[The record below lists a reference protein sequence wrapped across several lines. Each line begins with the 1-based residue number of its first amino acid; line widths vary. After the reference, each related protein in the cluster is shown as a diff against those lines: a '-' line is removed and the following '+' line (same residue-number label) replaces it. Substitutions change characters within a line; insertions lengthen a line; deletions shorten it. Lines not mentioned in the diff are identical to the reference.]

1 MTDATPAEKRLMKD
15 YMDWQKDPPDGI
27 EAQPR
32 SDDDL
37 LHWDALIEGCVF
49 SPLNVFYSTY
59 FKVRKILLGR
69 MEFSD

>member
-1 MTDATPAEKRLMKD
+1 MTEATPAEKRLMKD

-37 LHWDALIEGCVF
+37 LHWDALIEGCVLLLSAF
-49 SPLNVFYSTY
+49 SIPPS
-59 FKVRKILLGR
+59 VRKILHGR
-69 MEFSD
+69 MEFSV